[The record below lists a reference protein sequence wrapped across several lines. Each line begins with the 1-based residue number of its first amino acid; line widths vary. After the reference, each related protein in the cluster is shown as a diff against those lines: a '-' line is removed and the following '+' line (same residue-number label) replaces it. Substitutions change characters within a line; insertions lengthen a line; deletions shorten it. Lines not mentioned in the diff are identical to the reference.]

1 MKVIVISVVVLVLV
15 FLFQS
20 FIIMPTNK
28 TEEQKYSLVRKYKD
42 FEIRFYP
49 SATIATINSNAKTYR
64 DLSGPGFQKLAG
76 YIFGGNEAKTKI
88 SMTTPVQM
96 DVNDSVSTM
105 SFVMPSAFTKENL
118 PKPNDPNVQIKSTS
132 DEYVA
137 VIRFGGYASDK
148 DLKFY
153 SEKLQTLLKENGIIS
168 YGNYRFLGYNPPF
181 QLIGRRNEIIV
192 AVEHVSRNDNQL
204 SGKPGFWNK
213 NDLGNRNYPRERER
227 ILR

>member
-1 MKVIVISVVVLVLV
+1 
-15 FLFQS
+15 
-20 FIIMPTNK
+20 MPTNK

-76 YIFGGNEAKTKI
+76 YIFGGNETNTKI

-96 DVNDSVSTM
+96 DINDSVSTM
-105 SFVMPSAFTKENL
+105 SFVMPSAYTKENL
-118 PKPNDPNVQIKSTS
+118 PKPNDPKVEIKNTS

-137 VIRFGGYASDK
+137 AIRFGGYASDE

-153 SEKLQTLLKENGIIS
+153 SEKLQNLLKENGIAS
-168 YGNYRFLGYNPPF
+168 FGNYRFLGYNPPF
-181 QLIGRRNEIIV
+181 QFIGRRNEIIV
-192 AVEHVSRNDNQL
+192 AVDWKE
-204 SGKPGFWNK
+204 
-213 NDLGNRNYPRERER
+213 
-227 ILR
+227 